1 MVGSA
6 ETKFKKTTS
15 TKEIFKELPLI
26 FREKGS
32 GTRQTMESFIERNN
46 LSVLK
51 KMELTSNEA
60 VKQALLAGLGYS
72 IMPLIGIKN
81 ELHNNELQ
89 IISIKG
95 LPIKTTWSLIWLKR
109 KKHSPVAKSFLEYLK
124 KEKSQIVR
132 DKFSWYEQY

>member
-1 MVGSA
+1 MEKLDLLQNKLYLLSS
-6 ETKFKKTTS
+6 TKTKYKKATS
-15 TKEIFKELPLI
+15 TEEIFKQLPLI

-60 VKQALLAGLGYS
+60 VKQALLAGFGYS

-81 ELHNNELQ
+81 ELNNNELQ
-89 IISIKG
+89 IIPIKG
-95 LPIKTTWSLIWLKR
+95 LPITATWSLIWLKGE
-109 KKHSPVAKSFLEYLK
+109 SILQLLTLF
-124 KEKSQIVR
+124 
-132 DKFSWYEQY
+132 